1 MKPRVAILISG
12 KGTNMLALIRC
23 FSEGLLPG
31 EVALVA
37 TDNPDAPGLKKAS
50 EFGVKT
56 FAFPYR
62 SMGRESFETALRAC
76 LTAHEVEWILLAGFM
91 KILSPEFVSAYS
103 GRIVN
108 IHPSLLPAFPGLDAI
123 GQAWRYGVKITGV
136 TVHLVDEQVDHG
148 TILAQRA
155 LRIREG
161 ETLES
166 LEARI
171 HEVEHRLYWRTLRDL
186 FKKKIGTSERRSGA

>member
-12 KGTNMLALIRC
+12 KGTNMLALLRC
-23 FSEGLLPG
+23 FAEGTLPG

-37 TDNPDAPGLKKAS
+37 TDNPEAPGLMKAA

-62 SMGRESFETALRAC
+62 SMGREAFEEALRAC
-76 LTAHEVEWILLAGFM
+76 LTAHEVDWVLLAGFM
-91 KILSPEFVSAYS
+91 KILTPEFVSAYS

-136 TVHLVDEQVDHG
+136 TVHLVDDQVDHG
-148 TILAQRA
+148 KILAQRA

-186 FKKKIGTSERRSGA
+186 FKKKISSSERRSGA